1 MASVFD
7 DILGTLFGGADTSA
21 QDFQRAANEEAR
33 RAVNVSTAQAR
44 ADVLGLFPESDINRN
59 LGFQGALDVL
69 GQTIPQQLGVFQAG
83 NVGAQEALL
92 AGLPQF
98 RSAILGG
105 QFDPSGLQATEL
117 AFDPSFAQQTLPEF
131 STSAAPRT
139 QQQQQAQATQALSQL
154 LSGGGL
160 GGAAGGDGQ
169 PGFLEGAEARRA
181 RSGTFDAGAL
191 GGDLSGFLGGVSS
204 FLESPQGKL
213 ASAVIPGGG
222 IAQII
227 NEIFGGAGSQSAATI
242 GTSAEPGISAAAKA
256 NRLRAETAARS
267 RTLPSA
273 GRVGTAQRA
282 AFEREVSSRTGRAAA
297 RTRETF
303 GARGSARDPVTGRF

>member
-154 LSGGGL
+154 LAGAGGGL
-160 GGAAGGDGQ
+160 SGDGGQ

-181 RSGTFDAGAL
+181 RSGTFDASAL
-191 GGDLSGFLGGVSS
+191 EGDLSGFLSGVSG

-213 ASAVIPGGG
+213 AAAAVPGGG
-222 IAQII
+222 LALLV
-227 NEIFGGAGSQSAATI
+227 NEIFGGAGSESAALI
-242 GTSAEPGISAAAKA
+242 GTSAEPGISDAARA
-256 NRLRAETAARS
+256 NRLRAEREVVT
-267 RTLPSA
+267 
-273 GRVGTAQRA
+273 QRA
-282 AFEREVSSRTGRAAA
+282 RQPIRFGESGRGGRTFSVRDRGRTGGGGSATGVGLSSRGGGGTS
-297 RTRETF
+297 F
-303 GARGSARDPVTGRF
+303 F

>member
-59 LGFQGALDVL
+59 LGFQAALDVL
-69 GQTIPQQLGVFQAG
+69 GQTIPQQLGTFQAG

-131 STSAAPRT
+131 SVSAAPRT
-139 QQQQQAQATQALSQL
+139 GQQQQAQATQALSQL
-154 LSGGGL
+154 LAGGGGL
-160 GGAAGGDGQ
+160 GGLGGDGGQ
-169 PGFLEGAEARRA
+169 PGFLEGAAARRA
-181 RSGTFDAGAL
+181 RFGTGSGD
-191 GGDLSGFLGGVSS
+191 FLADVSA
-204 FLESPQGKL
+204 FLETGPGKIAGKVVGSAIPPVGL
-213 ASAVIPGGG
+213 ALLV
-222 IAQII
+222 
-227 NEIFGGAGSQSAATI
+227 NEIFGGPGSESAALI

-256 NRLRAETAARS
+256 NRVRAEQAAAARRS
-267 RTLPSA
+267 LPSA
-273 GRVGTAQRA
+273 GRVGTAQRQ
-282 AFEREVSSRTGRAAA
+282 AFEREVTSRTGRAAA